1 VLRGLRAMALKELR
15 QLKRDRTTILI
26 AVLIPVIQMT
36 IFGYAISTEVKN
48 VDAVVVDLALNESSR
63 ELVSG
68 IRNTGV
74 FRMRGSVASYD
85 DAYQAIVSGRARTAF
100 IIPPGFSPF
109 AREDQARRVQVLVD
123 GSDSTMANYV
133 LSTVSGVSREYSS
146 RFSVQG
152 ASVRSGQP
160 PHGIKASVR
169 VLFNP
174 QLRSS
179 TFFVPALLALILHLP
194 LVLLTALSVVR
205 ERVEGTLEQLIA
217 TPISPLGLMIGK
229 LVPTFGL
236 GVLEGAGV
244 LLVMA
249 YVFGVPIRGSLPV
262 LIGLLLIWIA
272 ASLSLGL
279 LISTLAR
286 SQLQAVMM
294 SILVI
299 IPSILLS
306 GFMFP
311 RESMPA
317 VIYPVTFLLPMT
329 YAINIV
335 RGIVIRGTDI
345 GALLPHATVLVGITI
360 GLVFFAAA
368 RFQKRLG

>member
-1 VLRGLRAMALKELR
+1 
-15 QLKRDRTTILI
+15 
-26 AVLIPVIQMT
+26 
-36 IFGYAISTEVKN
+36 
-48 VDAVVVDLALNESSR
+48 
-63 ELVSG
+63 
-68 IRNTGV
+68 
-74 FRMRGSVASYD
+74 
-85 DAYQAIVSGRARTAF
+85 
-100 IIPPGFSPF
+100 
-109 AREDQARRVQVLVD
+109 
-123 GSDSTMANYV
+123 
-133 LSTVSGVSREYSS
+133 
-146 RFSVQG
+146 
-152 ASVRSGQP
+152 
-160 PHGIKASVR
+160 
-169 VLFNP
+169 
-174 QLRSS
+174 
-179 TFFVPALLALILHLP
+179 
-194 LVLLTALSVVR
+194 LLTALSVVR

>member
-1 VLRGLRAMALKELR
+1 MFRGLGAMALKELR
-15 QLKRDRTTILI
+15 QLKRDRVTIAI
-26 AVLIPVIQMT
+26 AILIPVIQMT
-36 IFGYAISTEVKN
+36 VFGYAISTEIKN
-48 VDAVVVDLALNESSR
+48 VNAVVVDLALNESSR

-68 IRNTGV
+68 INNTGV
-74 FRMRGSVASYD
+74 FRMKGSVASYG
-85 DAYQAIVSGRARTAF
+85 DAYQAIVDGRARAAF
-100 IIPPGFSPF
+100 VIPPGFSPL
-109 AREDQARRVQVLVD
+109 AREEQARRLQVLVD

-133 LSTVSGVSREYSS
+133 LSTVSGVSQEYSS
-146 RFSVQG
+146 RFMVQG
-152 ASVRSGQP
+152 AAVTGGQLQ
-160 PHGIKASVR
+160 GVQARTR

-217 TPISPLGLMIGK
+217 TPISRLGLMIGK
-229 LVPTFGL
+229 LVPMFGL

-249 YVFGVPIRGSLPV
+249 YVFDVPIRGSLPM

-279 LISTLAR
+279 LISTAAR

-294 SILVI
+294 AILII

-311 RESMPA
+311 RESMPPA
-317 VIYPVTFLLPMT
+317 IYPLTFLLPMT

-335 RGIVIRGTDI
+335 RGIVIRGTDVA
-345 GALLPHATVLVGITI
+345 ALLPQVIVLVSIAF
-360 GLVFFAAA
+360 GLIFVAAA